1 MVCGHFQT
9 RPKPPGTRS
18 CAFSCPP
25 ALSNAAVTL
34 ESSFALQ
41 GGGKPQ
47 QNKLHATMTRF
58 PLGCVVSP
66 GVLHSLKILSFCFSM
81 GIVNSPFSL
90 NLLATWNQLH
100 VNFKRGPIMLGGQGE
115 QLSSA
120 HPLEP
125 GEPGVEG
132 ECVAVPGTG
141 VLPGAEHCCRPTAG
155 DFYRQAESHIMTFKR
170 FPG

>member
-1 MVCGHFQT
+1 
-9 RPKPPGTRS
+9 
-18 CAFSCPP
+18 
-25 ALSNAAVTL
+25 
-34 ESSFALQ
+34 
-41 GGGKPQ
+41 
-47 QNKLHATMTRF
+47 
-58 PLGCVVSP
+58 
-66 GVLHSLKILSFCFSM
+66 
-81 GIVNSPFSL
+81 
-90 NLLATWNQLH
+90 
-100 VNFKRGPIMLGGQGE
+100 MLGGQGE

-170 FPG
+170 FPGQAAAEQGVFGLPRYSLKPRGTGF